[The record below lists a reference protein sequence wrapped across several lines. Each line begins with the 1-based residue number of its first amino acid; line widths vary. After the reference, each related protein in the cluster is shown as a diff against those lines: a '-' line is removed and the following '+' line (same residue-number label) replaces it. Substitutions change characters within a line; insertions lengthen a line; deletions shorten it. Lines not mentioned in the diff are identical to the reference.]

1 MAYQPSLRDI
11 IAAYLRRKALFML
24 LFGSVSLIGGLYLL
38 IKQPLYLSD
47 ASLVLHF
54 DSQAVPDIDQTLKS
68 TQLQGSN
75 EHREILYSDADI
87 LHSPAIIRDV
97 VQKLGLARL
106 YPKIANGPGDEARK
120 LDLASRAFSSNLV
133 VDVGLQSDVLNVSF
147 LHPDRKSVV

>member
-75 EHREILYSDADI
+75 EHREIL
-87 LHSPAIIRDV
+87 
-97 VQKLGLARL
+97 
-106 YPKIANGPGDEARK
+106 
-120 LDLASRAFSSNLV
+120 
-133 VDVGLQSDVLNVSF
+133 
-147 LHPDRKSVV
+147 